1 MSLTKTKNKRTIP
14 LAFLNIT
21 EDHCL
26 FLQLVIYLQTKKSI
40 LPYGSPEWYLYVIRH
55 GCWPGA
61 IPISEVGYQKEDRR
75 ISSSDDKN
83 LNIALLYPMVIIC
96 VTYNGVLRHGY
107 TVGHPWGYLHLWR
120 RFHGNKKDV
129 RNGSSVVCCG
139 SKYEC
144 PRTNAFSYEKELQ
157 KTSVTC
163 YPKDIRDMLSKRHL
177 WRMFFGYTLFFKS
190 VTSTETRV
198 FNQRS

>member
-129 RNGSSVVCCG
+129 RGCPLAGRETTKFFDHCYFFTTVADDGWPIICISHPWGSSWFV
-139 SKYEC
+139 
-144 PRTNAFSYEKELQ
+144 AA
-157 KTSVTC
+157 
-163 YPKDIRDMLSKRHL
+163 
-177 WRMFFGYTLFFKS
+177 TL
-190 VTSTETRV
+190 
-198 FNQRS
+198 